1 MNSIC
6 IIFMNQITMFMVQ
19 INHHLRGLNLES
31 PNSSKTQV
39 QSISI
44 ISPVINHHS
53 DHSHPPCFLPKVF
66 ASKKNI
72 AFPPWFGP
80 PHRPPNHEN
89 RGTELED
96 ALVVALEQVVRQRR
110 QRQKAD
116 TKGQTQGEAQART
129 DPHLEDDNRGTS
141 TGATVLSTIKP
152 L

>member
-66 ASKKNI
+66 ASKKTWLFPHGLAHPI
-72 AFPPWFGP
+72 AQIT
-80 PHRPPNHEN
+80 H

-110 QRQKAD
+110 QRQKAN
-116 TKGQTQGEAQART
+116 TKGQAQGEAQART